1 MKQFSEVLKELREE
15 TGFNMTALAK
25 AAGLSRPYLSQLESG
40 KRNPTP
46 DTLKKLAEALGNVTY
61 ANLLESAGFQDL
73 SENEKIRSVYDDF
86 DIDIDFSKMHE
97 LTSTIERMKDIKV
110 FLEGHTA
117 TDDPP
122 PFYNGHKMTDQDRQR
137 VLNVLKELFPEYA
150 DKE

>member
-1 MKQFSEVLKELREE
+1 MEQFSEVLKELRKE

-61 ANLLESAGFQDL
+61 ANLLESAGFHEL

-86 DIDIDFSKMHE
+86 DIDIDFSKMHK

-110 FLEGHTA
+110 FLEGHS
-117 TDDPP
+117 TDDPT
-122 PFYNGHKMTDQDRQR
+122 PFYNGHKLTDQDRQR
-137 VLNVLKELFPEYA
+137 LLNILKELFPEYA